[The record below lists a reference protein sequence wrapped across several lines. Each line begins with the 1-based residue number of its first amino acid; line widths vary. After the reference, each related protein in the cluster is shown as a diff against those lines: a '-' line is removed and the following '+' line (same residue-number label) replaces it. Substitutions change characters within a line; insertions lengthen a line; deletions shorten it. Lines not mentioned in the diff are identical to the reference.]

1 MRLAVGMRV
10 RLLGTGSSDGWP
22 NPWCSCASCAAA
34 RRAGV
39 LRRQSSALVDGRL
52 LIDLGHDGVRAAT
65 DLTGVQA
72 VLVTHGH
79 PDHHA
84 VPAWMWRGWAAG
96 TGPLTLV
103 APPTVVADARP
114 RLDPSVGVV
123 EVSPG
128 DRLTVAGY
136 DVRVL
141 PATHAGPEIGPAVLY
156 DLTGPDGA
164 RLLWATDTGALGPRA
179 LELVTDRAY
188 DAVLIDLTSAHQPV
202 HHDLVTWP
210 EQVAELRRRGAVVD
224 TTAVH
229 AVHLGHD
236 NPPPDELDAL
246 LAGWGASAP
255 RDDDVL
261 VVGEGPVPGP
271 RAAPTRTLVLG
282 GARCGKSA
290 WAERRLAAEPEVVY
304 VATAPPREGDREW
317 AERVRAHVARRPSS
331 WRTVETTDVAGALQ
345 AATVPVL
352 VDDLGL
358 WLTAAVDAAGA
369 WEGPLDAVETE
380 MDRLVAAWRAC
391 RVPAVLVTPEVGS
404 GVVPATASGRRFRD
418 LLGALTA
425 RLAAESDE
433 VVQVVAGL
441 PRRLR

>member
-1 MRLAVGMRV
+1 MRV

-34 RRAGV
+34 RRTGV

-52 LIDLGHDGVRAAT
+52 LLELGHDGVRAAT

-103 APPTVVADARP
+103 APPAVVADARP
-114 RLDPSVGVV
+114 RLDPSVQAV
-123 EVSPG
+123 EVVAG
-128 DRLTVAGY
+128 DRREVAGY
-136 DVRVL
+136 DVRVV
-141 PATHAGPEIGPAVLY
+141 PATHGPDVGPAVLY

-164 RLLWATDTGALGPRA
+164 RLLWATDTGPLGPQA
-179 LELVTDRAY
+179 LELVTGRAY
-188 DAVLIDLTSAHQPV
+188 DAVLIDLTSAHQPA

-224 TTAVH
+224 ATAVH

-261 VVGEGPVPGP
+261 VLGEQAPGAS
-271 RAAPTRTLVLG
+271 RAMSRRTLVLG
-282 GARCGKSA
+282 GARSGKSA

-304 VATAPPREGDREW
+304 VATAPPREGDQEW
-317 AERVRAHVARRPSS
+317 ARRVQAHVARRPGS

-345 AATVPVL
+345 GATVPVL

-369 WEGPLDAVETE
+369 WDGPLDAVDAEA
-380 MDRLVAAWRAC
+380 DRLVAAWRAC
-391 RVPAVLVTPEVGS
+391 RVTAVLVAPEVGS

-425 RLAAESDE
+425 RLAADSDE

-441 PRRLR
+441 PRSLR